1 MVTLFGKQN
10 EMTLNLTSNDSR
22 QDNDD
27 LNMGLATPARGF
39 LIILNITLA
48 ILGNFFIILTYCRN
62 FKMRTT
68 TNTLV
73 VSLCISDLLSAI
85 SDAPFWIAVL
95 AKDLIYSNFVVCRVL
110 LSFQDLFVVAAL
122 LNMCGIAL
130 DRFIILVKGLRR
142 KMTRKRARMIVLWS
156 WLQAILSALP
166 WCLVSRTCKGR
177 CYSFFPHIYEPEIT
191 PRMINIM
198 FKSSNLVLPILII
211 YYVFIRI
218 LNSVRS
224 SRKVNLENSYISR
237 NSSAERFAVDAY
249 KRSSKTAIILFT
261 MFLFC
266 TLSYVS
272 VAFYS
277 VFTGNPL
284 IDFSAGFVI
293 YFIFS
298 LKRSL
303 FPAIYI
309 FRNRMIVSY
318 LQETLRCGICLGSSS
333 SNPRN
338 SFAYTA
344 NNNSSCLSAFWR
356 SSCRTRVHPAVY
368 DGEHRQYPKHLDMYF
383 MGSVRDTKSII
394 EDQFV
399 NIVAVERRE
408 NEFEV
413 HSEATNN
420 IVMAPSSAL
429 TCGNP

>member
-1 MVTLFGKQN
+1 MK
-10 EMTLNLTSNDSR
+10 LNLTSNNSLP
-22 QDNDD
+22 DNKDFNIE
-27 LNMGLATPARGF
+27 LGTPARGC

-48 ILGNFFIILTYCRN
+48 MLGNFFIILTYCRN

-73 VSLCISDLLSAI
+73 VSLCISDMFSAVA
-85 SDAPFWIAVL
+85 DAPFWIAIL
-95 AKDLIYSNFVVCRVL
+95 AKDSIYSNFVVCRIM
-110 LSFQDLFVVAAL
+110 LSFQDLFIVAAL

-130 DRFIILVKGLRR
+130 DRFITLVKGLRR

-156 WLQAILSALP
+156 WLQAALSAVP
-166 WCLVSRTCKGR
+166 WCLASSTCKQR

-191 PRMINIM
+191 PRIINII
-198 FKSSNLVLPILII
+198 FKLSHLVLPIFII

-237 NSSAERFAVDAY
+237 NSSAEKFAVDAY

-266 TLSYVS
+266 TLPYIS
-272 VAFYS
+272 VVFYS
-277 VFTGNPL
+277 IFTGNPL
-284 IDFSAGFVI
+284 INFKVGFAI

-318 LQETLRCGICLGSSS
+318 LQETFRCGICVGGSM
-333 SNPRN
+333 SNSRN

-344 NNNSSCLSAFWR
+344 NNNSSCFIMFCR
-356 SSCRTRVHPAVY
+356 SSCRTRVHPTVY
-368 DGEHRQYPKHLDMYF
+368 DGEHRQFPKHLDVYF
-383 MGSVRDTKSII
+383 LGSIKDTKSII

-399 NIVAVERRE
+399 NIVAVERKE
-408 NEFEV
+408 NEYEV
-413 HSEATNN
+413 HSE
-420 IVMAPSSAL
+420 
-429 TCGNP
+429 GNQ

>member
-1 MVTLFGKQN
+1 MK
-10 EMTLNLTSNDSR
+10 LNLTSNNSLP
-22 QDNDD
+22 DNKD
-27 LNMGLATPARGF
+27 LNIELGTPARGC

-48 ILGNFFIILTYCRN
+48 MLGNFFIILTYCRN

-73 VSLCISDLLSAI
+73 VSLCISDMFSAVA
-85 SDAPFWIAVL
+85 DAPFWIAIL
-95 AKDLIYSNFVVCRVL
+95 AKDSIYSNFVVCRIM
-110 LSFQDLFVVAAL
+110 LSFQDLFIVAAL

-130 DRFIILVKGLRR
+130 DRFITLVKGLRR

-156 WLQAILSALP
+156 WLQAALSAVP
-166 WCLVSRTCKGR
+166 WCLASSTCKQR

-191 PRMINIM
+191 PRIINII
-198 FKSSNLVLPILII
+198 FKLSHLVLPIFII

-237 NSSAERFAVDAY
+237 NSSAEKFAVDAY

-266 TLSYVS
+266 TLPYIS
-272 VAFYS
+272 VVFYS
-277 VFTGNPL
+277 IFTGNPL
-284 IDFSAGFVI
+284 INFKVGFAI

-318 LQETLRCGICLGSSS
+318 LQETFRCGICVGGSM
-333 SNPRN
+333 SNSRN

-344 NNNSSCLSAFWR
+344 NNNSSCFIMFCR
-356 SSCRTRVHPAVY
+356 SSCRTRVHPTVY
-368 DGEHRQYPKHLDMYF
+368 DGEHRQFPKHLDVYF
-383 MGSVRDTKSII
+383 LGSIKDTKSII

-399 NIVAVERRE
+399 NIVAVERKE
-408 NEFEV
+408 NEYEV
-413 HSEATNN
+413 HSE
-420 IVMAPSSAL
+420 
-429 TCGNP
+429 GNQ

>member
-1 MVTLFGKQN
+1 MVTLHETQN
-10 EMTLNLTSNDSR
+10 EMTLTLTGNNSR

-27 LNMGLATPARGF
+27 LDMGLATPVRGF
-39 LIILNITLA
+39 LIIINIILA

-85 SDAPFWIAVL
+85 ADAPFWIAIL
-95 AKDLIYSNFVVCRVL
+95 ARDLVYSNFVVCRVL
-110 LSFQDLFVVAAL
+110 ISFQDLFVVAAL

-130 DRFIILVKGLRR
+130 DRFITLVKGLRR
-142 KMTRKRARMIVLWS
+142 KMTRKRARMIVMWS

-166 WCLVSRTCKGR
+166 WCLVSSTCKGR

-191 PRMINIM
+191 PRIINIM
-198 FKSSNLVLPILII
+198 FKSSNLVLPISII

-218 LNSVRS
+218 VNSVRS
-224 SRKVNLENSYISR
+224 SRKVNLDNSYISR

-261 MFLFC
+261 MFLLC
-266 TLSYVS
+266 TLSYLTV
-272 VAFYS
+272 VIYS
-277 VFTGNPL
+277 VFTGNQL
-284 IDFSAGFVI
+284 INFSAGFAI

-318 LQETLRCGICLGSSS
+318 LQETLRCGICLEISS

-338 SFAYTA
+338 SFTYTQ
-344 NNNSSCLSAFWR
+344 NNHSSCFAAFCR

-368 DGEHRQYPKHLDMYF
+368 DGEHRQFPKHLDMYF
-383 MGSVRDTKSII
+383 MGSIRDTKSII

-399 NIVAVERRE
+399 NIVVIERRE

-413 HSEATNN
+413 RNEATNN
-420 IVMAPSSAL
+420 DVMVP
-429 TCGNP
+429 

>member
-166 WCLVSRTCKGR
+166 WCLVSSTCKGR

-266 TLSYVS
+266 TLSY
-272 VAFYS
+272 
-277 VFTGNPL
+277 
-284 IDFSAGFVI
+284 
-293 YFIFS
+293 
-298 LKRSL
+298 RSL

>member
-1 MVTLFGKQN
+1 MK
-10 EMTLNLTSNDSR
+10 LNLTSNNSLP
-22 QDNDD
+22 DNKD
-27 LNMGLATPARGF
+27 LNIELGTPARGC

-48 ILGNFFIILTYCRN
+48 MLGNFFIILTYCRN

-73 VSLCISDLLSAI
+73 VSLCISDMFSAVA
-85 SDAPFWIAVL
+85 DAPFWIAIL
-95 AKDLIYSNFVVCRVL
+95 AKDSIYSNFVVCRIM
-110 LSFQDLFVVAAL
+110 LSFQDLFIVAAL

-130 DRFIILVKGLRR
+130 DRFITLVKGLRR

-156 WLQAILSALP
+156 WLQAALSAVP
-166 WCLVSRTCKGR
+166 WCLASSTCKQR

-191 PRMINIM
+191 PRIINII
-198 FKSSNLVLPILII
+198 FKLSHLVLPVFII

-237 NSSAERFAVDAY
+237 NSSAEKFAVDAY

-266 TLSYVS
+266 TLPYIS
-272 VAFYS
+272 VVFYS
-277 VFTGNPL
+277 IFTGNPL
-284 IDFSAGFVI
+284 INFKVGFAI

-318 LQETLRCGICLGSSS
+318 LQETFRCGICVGGSM
-333 SNPRN
+333 SNSRN

-344 NNNSSCLSAFWR
+344 NNNSSCFIMFCR
-356 SSCRTRVHPAVY
+356 SSCRTRVHPTVY
-368 DGEHRQYPKHLDMYF
+368 DGEHRQFPKHLDVYF
-383 MGSVRDTKSII
+383 LGSIKDTKSII

-399 NIVAVERRE
+399 NIVAVERKE
-408 NEFEV
+408 NEYEV
-413 HSEATNN
+413 HSE
-420 IVMAPSSAL
+420 
-429 TCGNP
+429 GNQ

>member
-166 WCLVSRTCKGR
+166 WCLVSSTCKGR

-224 SRKVNLENSYISR
+224 SRKVNLENSYI
-237 NSSAERFAVDAY
+237 
-249 KRSSKTAIILFT
+249 
-261 MFLFC
+261 
-266 TLSYVS
+266 
-272 VAFYS
+272 
-277 VFTGNPL
+277 
-284 IDFSAGFVI
+284 
-293 YFIFS
+293 
-298 LKRSL
+298 
-303 FPAIYI
+303 
-309 FRNRMIVSY
+309 
-318 LQETLRCGICLGSSS
+318 
-333 SNPRN
+333 
-338 SFAYTA
+338 
-344 NNNSSCLSAFWR
+344 
-356 SSCRTRVHPAVY
+356 
-368 DGEHRQYPKHLDMYF
+368 
-383 MGSVRDTKSII
+383 
-394 EDQFV
+394 
-399 NIVAVERRE
+399 
-408 NEFEV
+408 
-413 HSEATNN
+413 
-420 IVMAPSSAL
+420 
-429 TCGNP
+429 